1 MGELLKPVRMLPE
14 VKKRLGSDGRDIKQ
28 VLKNI
33 NDRIKAKANEN
44 DDALIIDGTDI
55 RNATY
60 VPYGN
65 TGDGYM
71 NISIANGTLTSPG
84 INFME
89 STDTLKGFQVPT
101 GEVVQ
106 NYDNGQLIDKDGEM
120 IKAIGSVSDNTN

>member
-1 MGELLKPVRMLPE
+1 MLPE

-60 VPYGN
+60 IPYGN

-89 STDTLKGFQVPT
+89 STDTLRGFQVPT